1 MTIFQA
7 VFLAVVQGLTEF
19 LPVSSSGHLVL
30 FQKIFGFSNP
40 PVFFD
45 VLLHLGTL
53 GSIIIFFKK
62 DLWNLF
68 FDLKKNTHTLKYLI
82 LGTIPAVL
90 FGYLFNL
97 QLESTFNSLILV
109 AIAWIFFGLILVLT
123 SKIKNKTK
131 EMTWQD
137 SLLVGFFQA
146 LALIPGI
153 SRSGSTISAGLLRG
167 LSHESAFKFSF
178 LLAIPAILGATIWE
192 SKDIHF
198 AEINLFQDILAIVV
212 SGVVGYLS
220 LRILQKMLKSNMFFY
235 FGYYCMSL
243 GIITLLILAML

>member
-153 SRSGSTISAGLLRG
+153 SRSGLTISAGLLRG

>member
-82 LGTIPAVL
+82 LGTIPAVF

-109 AIAWIFFGLILVLT
+109 AIAWIFFGLILFLT

-131 EMTWQD
+131 EITWQD
-137 SLLVGFFQA
+137 SLIVGFFQA

-153 SRSGSTISAGLLRG
+153 SRSGLTISAGLLRG

-192 SKDIHF
+192 AKDIHF
-198 AEINLFQDILAIVV
+198 TEINLFQDILAIVV
-212 SGVVGYLS
+212 AGVVGYLS